1 MSIYRVEK
9 SEQPVTL
16 FHGDGA
22 VQSGVVFLSPS
33 AYTHIGQQTLM
44 DLLREKGDFFPF
56 RGENGAFLVVNKE
69 TVSHI
74 RYQPSERERAAETL
88 GTPVEVR
95 ISFIGGELLQGTVV
109 IEMPEGRTRLLDFIN
124 EARGFFVLRSDEA
137 HYLVNVDQIRSASPT

>member
-9 SEQPVTL
+9 TEQPVTL
-16 FHGDGA
+16 FHADGA
-22 VQSGVVFLSPS
+22 VESGVVFLSPC

-44 DLLREKGDFFPF
+44 DLLREKGAFFPF
-56 RGENGAFLVVNKE
+56 RGDSGTFQVINKE

-74 RYQPSERERAAETL
+74 RYQPSERERGAETL

-95 ISFIGGELLQGTVV
+95 ITFAGGELLHGTVI

-124 EARGFFVLRSDEA
+124 ESRGFFILRSDEA
-137 HYLVNVDQIRSASPT
+137 HYLVNVDQIRSVNPA